1 MNENYSSIY
10 IVSKKQILKSS
21 LFYEGKFVLFLFY
34 ILFPDAESEG
44 KVEHLQKSE
53 IRETWL

>member
-21 LFYEGKFVLFLFY
+21 LFFMKGSLCFSSSTFYFLM
-34 ILFPDAESEG
+34 L
-44 KVEHLQKSE
+44 KVKEE
-53 IRETWL
+53 